1 VIRLPVTSW
10 FSAGT
15 VANDTST
22 GSLSWDSDTGGT
34 ALVGNEVASDND
46 IYAYGRAASLTA
58 TNYLKCTNFGI
69 TNSDVPVG
77 ATIDGVEVEVRQFRG
92 NTTPVVTSTSV
103 NLVKA
108 GSVVGSN
115 FGVTADW
122 AITETVV
129 TYGGSAQLGGVSWT
143 QSDVTSSGFGA
154 ALSVLWAST
163 RISTS
168 PNAYVD
174 QVRLRINYTAAVV
187 SVTVSSLSCRASG
200 ITYGVTAGSGGSVAA
215 NNLGGLECHITIIII
230 LILTIV
236 IYSMMVST
244 LLVLL

>member
-1 VIRLPVTSW
+1 MISLPVTSW

-46 IYAYGRAASLTA
+46 VYAYGRAASLTA

-69 TNSDVPVG
+69 TSTDVPVG
-77 ATIDGVEVEVRQFRG
+77 ATINGVEVEVRQFRG

-129 TYGGSAQLGGVSWT
+129 TYGSSAQLGGVSWT
-143 QSDVTSSGFGA
+143 QSDVTSSGFGT

-174 QVRLRINYTAAVV
+174 QVRLRVNYTAAVV
-187 SVTVSSLSCRASG
+187 SVTVSSLSCRATG
-200 ITYGVTAGSGGSVAA
+200 LTYGVTAGSGGSVATRS
-215 NNLGGLECHITIIII
+215 GSFFGL
-230 LILTIV
+230 LT
-236 IYSMMVST
+236 
-244 LLVLL
+244 